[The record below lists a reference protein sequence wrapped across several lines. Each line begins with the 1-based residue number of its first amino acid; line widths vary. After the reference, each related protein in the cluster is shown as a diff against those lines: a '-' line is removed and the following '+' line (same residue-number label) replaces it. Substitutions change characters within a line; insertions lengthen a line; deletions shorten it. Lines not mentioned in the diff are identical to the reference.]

1 MWRPAWRPG
10 NSHRLASWSQTPLLW
25 RWGELADEGGERLM
39 DRHRVPGEF
48 DDDVDTGIKVTAVM
62 EGTRRLTVR
71 RA

>member
-1 MWRPAWRPG
+1 
-10 NSHRLASWSQTPLLW
+10 
-25 RWGELADEGGERLM
+25 M